1 MSAYSRPVRGF
12 VRYAA
17 YRCVKD
23 TSGISEVMVELDI
36 GTAKTRQEI
45 QTLKNLRGYFN
56 HGKSIQSVVRL

>member
-1 MSAYSRPVRGF
+1 MLAYSRPVRGF

-17 YRCVKD
+17 YQCAKD

-45 QTLKNLRGYFN
+45 QTLKNRRGYFN
-56 HGKSIQSVVRL
+56 HGKSIFTLVRL

>member
-1 MSAYSRPVRGF
+1 MWAFSRPVRGF

>member
-1 MSAYSRPVRGF
+1 MWAFSRPVRGF

-45 QTLKNLRGYFN
+45 QTLKNRRDYFN